1 MPSNIIRGK
10 MERRG
15 ADIEQK
21 MEREERRER
30 DRKKQRDDRLQVS
43 RGYHNEYR
51 GLWFGPRGKAFRSCE
66 RM

>member
-10 MERRG
+10 MERRE

-21 MEREERRER
+21 TEREGKRER
-30 DRKKQRDDRLQVS
+30 DRKKQRDDRLQIS

-51 GLWFGPRGKAFRSCE
+51 GL
-66 RM
+66 